1 MKATISINKLFKICL
16 IKLCLLLA
24 WPSFSQ
30 YIKPISQEKIS
41 LNFETVELRQL
52 LKVMANIGNI
62 NIMLSD
68 KVSGQTSIHLSNVPW
83 QQALES
89 ILANKGLSYLLQGE
103 IIWVASNEEIALF
116 EKNSRI
122 NTSRLEGMASTHQIM
137 IEAKIVEA
145 DHRFAKNLGVKLG
158 AKKQL
163 STKMGDKDSSTAN
176 LDSPLIGD
184 GLNGFP
190 AGQAAITMF
199 SKGAS
204 EFVQLE
210 LSALEANGQ
219 GNIVAN
225 PRVVTADQVKA
236 LIEQGTELPYQTSS
250 KEGSRVQF
258 RKANLKLEVIPKILP
273 NKRVL
278 MDIDISKDTLGMKTE
293 QGYAIDTKHLRSQ
306 IVIEDGGTAVIG
318 GVFMQTEREDI
329 VQVPLLGD
337 IPFLGALFRH
347 KAKIKDKTEL
357 LVFLTPTLVEQSSSS
372 QKIRPLN

>member
-1 MKATISINKLFKICL
+1 MRCANSLRKLY
-16 IKLCLLLA
+16 KLSFVIACLLISY
-24 WPSFSQ
+24 PSQS
-30 YIKPISQEKIS
+30 KHLRPISQEKIS
-41 LNFETVELRQL
+41 LNFEDVELKLL
-52 LKVMANIGNI
+52 LKTLASIGNV
-62 NIMLSD
+62 NIILSD
-68 KVSGQTSIHLSNVPW
+68 KVSGHTSIQLNNVSW
-83 QQALES
+83 QAALES
-89 ILANKGLSYLLQGE
+89 ILANKGLSYLLQDQ
-103 IIWVASNEEIALF
+103 IIWIAPNEELALF
-116 EKNSRI
+116 EKNSRLS
-122 NTSRLEGMASTHQIM
+122 TSKLENQVATYQIM

-158 AKKQL
+158 AKKQF
-163 STKMGDKDSSTAN
+163 SKESIDKQSSNTTI
-176 LDSPLIGD
+176 DSPLIGD

-190 AGQAAITMF
+190 ASQAAITMF

-204 EFVQLE
+204 DFVQLE

-318 GVFMQTEREDI
+318 GVFMQTEREDV
-329 VQVPLLGD
+329 VQVPILGD
-337 IPFLGALFRH
+337 IPIIGALFRH

-357 LVFLTPTLVEQSSSS
+357 LVFLTPTLIEQTPSS
-372 QKIRPLN
+372 IGNN